1 MAFIFL
7 ILTYGKEF
15 VMQKLGVANE
25 VQLALLQLIKGQ

>member
-1 MAFIFL
+1 MIFILL

-15 VMQKLGVANE
+15 VMQKLGAANE